1 MLLFIAAHAAE
12 LLQLTTSSRASLVYS
27 ESNEIRM
34 MLLSL
39 SASTSFSL
47 AAVFAWGTSDFVGG
61 YAARRT
67 NAFPLTAI
75 AHISGLFLMAGL
87 ALATRSPFPSR
98 TAVVWA
104 LIGGLSGG
112 GALAIFYRAL
122 STGRMGLTAPVAAV
136 LGAAIPTVFGMF
148 REGLPQ
154 AAQVVGFVLA
164 AAGIWLISRTE
175 DDSHSEGIGMAALA
189 GIGFAGFYLC
199 IRQAGDGSAFWIAAT
214 SKVASF
220 ALTGV
225 IVLIGR
231 TPREM
236 APRGIAFGVLAGCL
250 DTIGSVLFI
259 RASQTGRLD
268 AAVVLSSLYPAVTVL
283 LARFILQEHFTRWKA
298 LGMVAALLAVPM
310 IAWR

>member
-1 MLLFIAAHAAE
+1 
-12 LLQLTTSSRASLVYS
+12 
-27 ESNEIRM
+27 M
-34 MLLSL
+34 MSPSL
-39 SASTSFSL
+39 SVSTCFSL

-61 YAARRT
+61 YASRRT
-67 NAFPLTAI
+67 NAFLLTAI
-75 AHISGLFLMAGL
+75 AHLSGLVLMAGV
-87 ALATRSPFPSR
+87 ALAIHSPFPSR

-104 LIGGLSGG
+104 LMGGLSGG

-122 STGRMGLTAPVAAV
+122 ATGRMGLTAPVAAV

-148 REGLPQ
+148 REGLPE
-154 AAQVVGFVLA
+154 AAQVVGFALA
-164 AAGIWLISRTE
+164 AVGIWLISRSE
-175 DDSHSEGIGMAALA
+175 DGSPPEGIGMAALA

-199 IRQAGDGSAFWIAAT
+199 IKQAGDGSAFWIAAT

-220 ALTGV
+220 ILTGV
-225 IVLIGR
+225 IVLVGR
-231 TPREM
+231 RAREIDL
-236 APRGIAFGVLAGCL
+236 RGTAFGALAGCL
-250 DTIGSVLFI
+250 DVIGSVLFI

-283 LARFILQEHFTRWKA
+283 LARLILEEHFTRWKA